1 MSVTNVARRYAQA
14 LADVV
19 THQDTTAQVD
29 GELEAFVNIWS
40 QNRQLRDVFA
50 SPVVSM
56 NDKLKVLNAV
66 IERTHPSATTTN
78 LLRLLLRHYRLHQ
91 LDDIYRQFRREM
103 NERRGIVP
111 AEVTT
116 AAPIGPD
123 EREKFLRQLQHVTG
137 KRVEL
142 DFKTDTSLIGGAV
155 TRIGSVIYDGSIRTQ
170 LSAIRQKL
178 AAGES

>member
-1 MSVTNVARRYAQA
+1 MSAANVARRYAQA

-19 THQDTTAQVD
+19 THQNTSEQVAR
-29 GELEAFVNIWS
+29 ELETFVHIWS
-40 QNRQLRDVFA
+40 ENRQLRDVFA

-56 NDKLKVLNAV
+56 NDKQCVLNAV

-78 LLRLLLRHYRLHQ
+78 LLKLLLRHYRLHQ
-91 LDDIYRQFRREM
+91 LGEIYEQFRREM
-103 NERRGIVP
+103 NERAGVVP

-116 AAPIGPD
+116 AVPVDPGQHEAFS
-123 EREKFLRQLQHVTG
+123 RRLQQLTG
-137 KRVEL
+137 KRVDL
-142 DFKTDTSLIGGAV
+142 QFKTDASLIGGAV

-170 LSAIRQKL
+170 LASIKQKL